1 MLFVPASYLRQAD
14 PEYIVLQ
21 RLSRLRVRRPLLSRF
36 VASDRDTLLQG
47 CERVAISAGD
57 ILSTP
62 GGKVRHVYFPI
73 DGAVALSA
81 HEGMLGTSL
90 LLGPLPAPYHA
101 TVQRSGSAWRMDA
114 PAFLNELE
122 RAPGLHQTLQRY
134 LQVLTCQLARTAACS
149 RYHLAEAR
157 LARWLLMTRDRAH
170 ANQFHLTHDYLAGV
184 LGIRRAGVTRAASD
198 LRTRHF
204 IHYKRGDILI
214 DDGAGLEAA
223 ACSCYAADW
232 LNYRRILG

>member
-1 MLFVPASYLRQAD
+1 LPR
-14 PEYIVLQ
+14 P
-21 RLSRLRVRRPLLSRF
+21 SRLRTRRPLVSRF
-36 VASDRDTLLQG
+36 AASDRDSLLQG
-47 CERVAISAGD
+47 CERIAMSTGD

-73 DGAVALSA
+73 ALSA
-81 HEGMLGTSL
+81 HERDTSWLGISLVGDEGMLGASM
-90 LLGPLPAPYHA
+90 LLGPMPAPYHA
-101 TVQRSGSAWRMDA
+101 TVQRAGSAWRMDA
-114 PAFLNELE
+114 TAFLHELE
-122 RAPGLHQTLQRY
+122 RAPGLRQTLQRY

>member
-1 MLFVPASYLRQAD
+1 MPR
-14 PEYIVLQ
+14 P
-21 RLSRLRVRRPLLSRF
+21 SRLRTRRPLVSRF
-36 VASDRDTLLQG
+36 AASDRDSLLQG
-47 CERVAISAGD
+47 CERIAMSTGD

-73 DGAVALSA
+73 EGSIALSA
-81 HEGMLGTSL
+81 HELDTSWLGIALVGDEGMLGASL
-90 LLGPLPAPYHA
+90 LLGQLPAPYHA
-101 TVQRSGSAWRMDA
+101 TVQRAGDAWRMDA
-114 PAFLNELE
+114 TAFLDELE
-122 RAPGLHQTLQRY
+122 RAPGLRQTLQRY
-134 LQVLTCQLARTAACS
+134 LQALTCQLARTAACS

-198 LRTRHF
+198 LRMRHF

-214 DDGAGLEAA
+214 DDGPGLEGA